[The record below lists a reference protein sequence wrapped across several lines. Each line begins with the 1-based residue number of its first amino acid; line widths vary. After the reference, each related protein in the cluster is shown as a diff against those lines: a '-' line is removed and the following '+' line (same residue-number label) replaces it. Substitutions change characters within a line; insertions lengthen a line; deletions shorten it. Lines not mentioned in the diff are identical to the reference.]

1 MDLNDFYAEIN
12 FYVNKAQ
19 GGWYSPPELD
29 LMVDRA
35 QITLFN
41 RYYLQYATSQRLMDA
56 LAPFKIE
63 YVFTTT
69 SSGRI
74 NTPNNYLDLLSI
86 YTLVQDADSVTRPK
100 PVEMI
105 GENELAIRLNSQV
118 CPVTVNNPIGILQS
132 DYDVQLYPVTTH
144 AGHMFYLRRPAAPFY
159 SYTLVSGRV
168 IVYNQFLSTQLEWG
182 EKDFKSI
189 ALIVLEE
196 LGINLS
202 EADLINWGAAK
213 NQQNFT
219 SNMVE

>member
-1 MDLNDFYAEIN
+1 MDLEEFYDQIN

-19 GGWYSPPELD
+19 GGWYAPGELD
-29 LMVDRA
+29 LLVDRA

-41 RYYLQYATSQRLMDA
+41 RYYLQFATSQRLDDA

-69 SSGRI
+69 SSGRV
-74 NTPNNYLDLLSI
+74 NTPDDYLDLLSL
-86 YTLVQDADSVTRPK
+86 YTLVQDPDNVTRPK
-100 PVEMI
+100 PVEI
-105 GENELAIRLNSQV
+105 VGENELAIRLNSQV
-118 CPVTVNNPIGILQS
+118 CPVTLNDPIGIVKE
-132 DYDVQLYPVTTH
+132 DHDVQLYPNMIYG
-144 AGHMFYLRRPAAPFY
+144 GHMFYLRRPVKPFF

-168 IVYNQFLSTQLEWG
+168 IVYDDSTSTQLEWG

-189 ALIVLEE
+189 AMIVLEE

-202 EADLINWGAAK
+202 EQDLIQWGAAK
-213 NQQNFT
+213 NQQNFN